1 MCVDWL
7 NVRLQLKELEAVSL
21 DYLHIDII
29 DGNFAPD
36 FTVGSSIINTVRKNT
51 KLPFDF
57 HLMMEEPSRLFN
69 SFQVDDTDYFTIHQ
83 ETSRNLHRDLVSVK
97 KNISRVGVALC
108 PGTPIDSLEY
118 ILEDVDLIILMTV
131 NPGYV
136 AKPLVSQV
144 LKKVQKLR
152 KVLDEQGLSIKISVD
167 GNVNLENIP
176 EMVSAGADFLV
187 LGEGGL
193 FRENESISESMD
205 LIHEAIDKGL

>member
-7 NVRLQLKELEAVSL
+7 NVSLQLKELEAVSL

-51 KLPFDF
+51 KLSFDF

-69 SFQVDDTDYFTIHQ
+69 SFKVDDTAYFTIHQ

-97 KNISRVGVALC
+97 KNISKVGVALC

-118 ILEDVDLIILMTV
+118 ILEDVDLITLMTV
-131 NPGYV
+131 NPGYLG
-136 AKPLVSQV
+136 KPLVSQV
-144 LKKVQKLR
+144 LNKVQKLR
-152 KVLDEQGLSIKISVD
+152 KVLDEQGLSIKIAVD

-176 EMVSAGADFLV
+176 DMVSAGADFLV

-193 FRENESISESMD
+193 FRENQSISECMG